1 MPNIKQF
8 QWRWPLGAVLLLIVL
23 SYMGFQWWL
32 GPVIDTEVAKK
43 LDIVQTI
50 VASGR
55 VQNPNRIDIS
65 AQITSTVASVQ
76 VTEGQWV
83 HQGQEL
89 LSLNNSE
96 AQANLQ
102 VGLASL
108 AQARIHLHQ
117 LRDLNEPVAAQTQL
131 LANSNLRIAE
141 KNVSRTSAL
150 FERGFVGQAA
160 QDEADRQ
167 LVTAQA
173 QALIQEKQWL
183 SVQMQGSEMAN
194 AQAALQQAL
203 AGVDAAKARL
213 AYTRIL
219 APRSGLLIARHVEA
233 GDGVQAGKVLM
244 VLSPTGPTEL
254 VVQLDEKNM
263 KWVRLGQLALVSAD
277 AYPDQLFKAE
287 VSFIN
292 PGVDPLRGSVEVK
305 LKVVDVPVFLA
316 QDMTVSVDI
325 EVHRQLAVLQIP
337 VSAVHSAKQQPWVLL
352 VRDQHAVKTPVQ
364 LGLHG
369 PVGVEVISGLQAGDL
384 LVPGVNT
391 DVVDG
396 SRLRLRKP

>member
-1 MPNIKQF
+1 MKQL
-8 QWRWPLGAVLLLIVL
+8 QLIRWPLLTALLLL
-23 SYMGFQWWL
+23 MFLAYMGFQWWC
-32 GPVIDTEVAKK
+32 GPVIDAEVVKK
-43 LDIVQTI
+43 RDMVQTI

-76 VTEGQWV
+76 VSEGQFV
-83 HQGQEL
+83 QQGQWL
-89 LSLNNSE
+89 LSLNDHE
-96 AQANLQ
+96 AQASLQ
-102 VGLASL
+102 LSLASVAL
-108 AQARIHLHQ
+108 ARSRLRQLH
-117 LRDLNEPVAAQTQL
+117 DLNEPVAAQAQL
-131 LANSNLRIAE
+131 QAESNLRAAE
-141 KNVSRTSAL
+141 NNTHRTTKL

-167 LVTAQA
+167 LVTAQT
-173 QALIQEKQWL
+173 QLLIQEKQWR
-183 SVQMQGSEMAN
+183 SVQNQGSEMAN

-244 VLSPTGPTEL
+244 VLSPAGSTEL

-263 KWVRLGQLALVSAD
+263 KWVRLGQMALVSAD
-277 AYPDQLFKAE
+277 AYPDQLFEAK

-305 LKVVDVPVFLA
+305 LKVLEAPAFLA

-325 EVHRQLAVLQIP
+325 EVNRQLAVLQIP
-337 VSAVHSAKQQPWVLL
+337 ISAVHSMEQQPWVLL
-352 VRDQHAVKTPVQ
+352 VRDHRAAKTPVH
-364 LGLHG
+364 LGLQG
-369 PVGVEVISGLQAGDL
+369 PAVVQVLSGLQAGDL
-384 LVPGVNT
+384 LVSHVNI
-391 DVVDG
+391 DLADG
-396 SRLRLRKP
+396 SRLRVRKP

>member
-1 MPNIKQF
+1 MKQL
-8 QWRWPLGAVLLLIVL
+8 QLIRWPLLTALLLL
-23 SYMGFQWWL
+23 MFLAYMGFQWWC
-32 GPVIDTEVAKK
+32 GPVIDAEVVKK
-43 LDIVQTI
+43 RDMVQTI

-76 VTEGQWV
+76 VSEGQFV
-83 HQGQEL
+83 QQGQWL
-89 LSLNNSE
+89 LSLNDHE
-96 AQANLQ
+96 AQASLQ
-102 VGLASL
+102 LSLASVAL
-108 AQARIHLHQ
+108 ARSRLRQLH
-117 LRDLNEPVAAQTQL
+117 DLNEPVAAQAQL
-131 LANSNLRIAE
+131 QAESNLRAAE
-141 KNVSRTSAL
+141 NNTHRTTKL

-167 LVTAQA
+167 LVTAQT
-173 QALIQEKQWL
+173 QLVIQEKQWH
-183 SVQMQGSEMAN
+183 SVQNQGSEMAN

-244 VLSPTGPTEL
+244 VLSPAGSTEL

-263 KWVRLGQLALVSAD
+263 KWVRLGQMALVSAD
-277 AYPDQLFKAE
+277 AYPDQLFEAKL
-287 VSFIN
+287 SFIN

-305 LKVVDVPVFLA
+305 LKVLEAPAFLA

-325 EVHRQLAVLQIP
+325 EVNRQLAVLQIP
-337 VSAVHSAKQQPWVLL
+337 ISAVHSMEQQPWVLL
-352 VRDQHAVKTPVQ
+352 VRDHRAAKTPVH
-364 LGLHG
+364 LGLQG
-369 PVGVEVISGLQAGDL
+369 PAVVQVLSGLQAGDL
-384 LVPGVNT
+384 LVSHVNI
-391 DVVDG
+391 DLADG
-396 SRLRLRKP
+396 SRLRVRKP

>member
-1 MPNIKQF
+1 MKQL
-8 QWRWPLGAVLLLIVL
+8 QLIRWPLLTALLLL
-23 SYMGFQWWL
+23 MFLAYMGFQWWS
-32 GPVIDTEVAKK
+32 GPVIDAEVVKK
-43 LDIVQTI
+43 RDMVQTI

-76 VTEGQWV
+76 VSEGQFV
-83 HQGQEL
+83 QQGQWL
-89 LSLNNSE
+89 LSLNDHE
-96 AQANLQ
+96 AQASLQ
-102 VGLASL
+102 LSLASVAL
-108 AQARIHLHQ
+108 ARSRLRQLH
-117 LRDLNEPVAAQTQL
+117 DLNEPVAAQAQL
-131 LANSNLRIAE
+131 QAESNLRAAE
-141 KNVSRTSAL
+141 NNTHRTTKL

-167 LVTAQA
+167 LVTAQT
-173 QALIQEKQWL
+173 QLLIQEKQWH
-183 SVQMQGSEMAN
+183 SVQNQGSEMAN

-244 VLSPTGPTEL
+244 VLSPAGSTEL

-263 KWVRLGQLALVSAD
+263 KWVRLGQMALVSAD
-277 AYPDQLFKAE
+277 AYPDQLFEAK

-305 LKVVDVPVFLA
+305 LKVLEAPAFLA

-325 EVHRQLAVLQIP
+325 EVNRQLAVLQIP
-337 VSAVHSAKQQPWVLL
+337 ISAVHSMEQQPWVLL
-352 VRDQHAVKTPVQ
+352 VRDHRAAKTPVH
-364 LGLHG
+364 LGLQG
-369 PVGVEVISGLQAGDL
+369 PAVVQVLSGLQAGDL
-384 LVPGVNT
+384 LVSHVNI
-391 DVVDG
+391 DLADG
-396 SRLRLRKP
+396 SRLRVRKP

>member
-1 MPNIKQF
+1 MKQL
-8 QWRWPLGAVLLLIVL
+8 QLIRWPLLTALLLL
-23 SYMGFQWWL
+23 FLAYMGFQWWC
-32 GPVIDTEVAKK
+32 GPVIDAEVVKK
-43 LDIVQTI
+43 RDMVQTI

-76 VTEGQWV
+76 VSEGQFV
-83 HQGQEL
+83 QQGQWL
-89 LSLNNSE
+89 LSLNDHE
-96 AQANLQ
+96 AQASLQ
-102 VGLASL
+102 LSLASVAL
-108 AQARIHLHQ
+108 ARSRLRQLH
-117 LRDLNEPVAAQTQL
+117 DLNEPVAAQAQL
-131 LANSNLRIAE
+131 QAESNLRAAE
-141 KNVSRTSAL
+141 NNTHRTTKL

-167 LVTAQA
+167 LVTAQT
-173 QALIQEKQWL
+173 QLLIQEKQWH
-183 SVQMQGSEMAN
+183 SVQNQGSEMAN

-244 VLSPTGPTEL
+244 VLSPAGSTEL

-263 KWVRLGQLALVSAD
+263 KWVRLGQMALVSAD
-277 AYPDQLFKAE
+277 AYPDQLFEAK

-305 LKVVDVPVFLA
+305 LKVLEAPAFLA

-325 EVHRQLAVLQIP
+325 EVNRQLAVLQIP
-337 VSAVHSAKQQPWVLL
+337 ISAVHSMEQQPWVLL
-352 VRDQHAVKTPVQ
+352 VRDHRAAKTPVH
-364 LGLHG
+364 LGLQG
-369 PVGVEVISGLQAGDL
+369 PAVVQVLSGLQAGDL
-384 LVPGVNT
+384 LVSHVNI
-391 DVVDG
+391 DLADG
-396 SRLRLRKP
+396 SRLRVRKP

>member
-1 MPNIKQF
+1 MKQL
-8 QWRWPLGAVLLLIVL
+8 QLIRWPLLTALLLL
-23 SYMGFQWWL
+23 MFLAYMGFQWWC
-32 GPVIDTEVAKK
+32 GPVIDAEVVKK
-43 LDIVQTI
+43 RDMVQTI

-76 VTEGQWV
+76 VSEGQFV
-83 HQGQEL
+83 QQGQWL
-89 LSLNNSE
+89 LSLNDHE
-96 AQANLQ
+96 AQASLQ
-102 VGLASL
+102 LSLASVAL
-108 AQARIHLHQ
+108 ARSRLRQLH
-117 LRDLNEPVAAQTQL
+117 DLNEPVAAQAQL
-131 LANSNLRIAE
+131 QAESNLRAAE
-141 KNVSRTSAL
+141 NNTHRTTKL

-167 LVTAQA
+167 LVTAQT
-173 QALIQEKQWL
+173 QLLIQEKQWH
-183 SVQMQGSEMAN
+183 SVQNQGSEMAN

-244 VLSPTGPTEL
+244 VLSPAGSTEL

-263 KWVRLGQLALVSAD
+263 KWVRLGQMALVSAD
-277 AYPDQLFKAE
+277 AYPDQLFEAK

-305 LKVVDVPVFLA
+305 LKVLEAPAFLA

-325 EVHRQLAVLQIP
+325 EVNRQLAVLQIP
-337 VSAVHSAKQQPWVLL
+337 ISSVHSMEQQPWVLL
-352 VRDQHAVKTPVQ
+352 VRDHRAAKTPVH
-364 LGLHG
+364 LGLQG
-369 PVGVEVISGLQAGDL
+369 PAVVQVLSGLQAGDL
-384 LVPGVNT
+384 LVSHVNI
-391 DVVDG
+391 DLADG
-396 SRLRLRKP
+396 SRLRVRKP

>member
-1 MPNIKQF
+1 MKQL
-8 QWRWPLGAVLLLIVL
+8 QLIRWPLLTALLLL
-23 SYMGFQWWL
+23 MFLAYMGFQWWS
-32 GPVIDTEVAKK
+32 GPVIDAEVVKK
-43 LDIVQTI
+43 RDMVQTI

-76 VTEGQWV
+76 VSEGQFV
-83 HQGQEL
+83 QQGQWL
-89 LSLNNSE
+89 LSLNDHE
-96 AQANLQ
+96 AQASLQ
-102 VGLASL
+102 LSLASVAL
-108 AQARIHLHQ
+108 ARSRLRQLH
-117 LRDLNEPVAAQTQL
+117 DLNEPVAAQAQL
-131 LANSNLRIAE
+131 QAESNLRAAE
-141 KNVSRTSAL
+141 NNTHRTTKL

-167 LVTAQA
+167 LVTAQT
-173 QALIQEKQWL
+173 QLLIQEKQWH
-183 SVQMQGSEMAN
+183 SVQNQGSEMAN

-219 APRSGLLIARHVEA
+219 APRSGLLIGRHVEA

-244 VLSPTGPTEL
+244 VLSPAGSTEL

-263 KWVRLGQLALVSAD
+263 KWVRLGQMALVSAD
-277 AYPDQLFKAE
+277 AYPDQLFEAK

-305 LKVVDVPVFLA
+305 LKVLEAPAFLA

-325 EVHRQLAVLQIP
+325 EVNRQLAVLQIP
-337 VSAVHSAKQQPWVLL
+337 ISAVHSMEQQPWVLL
-352 VRDQHAVKTPVQ
+352 VRDHRAAKTPVH
-364 LGLHG
+364 LGLQG
-369 PVGVEVISGLQAGDL
+369 PAVVQVLSGLQAGDL
-384 LVPGVNT
+384 LVSHVNI
-391 DVVDG
+391 DLADG
-396 SRLRLRKP
+396 SRLRVRKP

>member
-1 MPNIKQF
+1 MKQL
-8 QWRWPLGAVLLLIVL
+8 QLIRWPLLTALLLL
-23 SYMGFQWWL
+23 MFLAYMGFQWWC
-32 GPVIDTEVAKK
+32 GPVIDAEVVKK
-43 LDIVQTI
+43 RDMVQTI

-76 VTEGQWV
+76 VSEGQFV
-83 HQGQEL
+83 QQGQWL
-89 LSLNNSE
+89 LSLNDHE
-96 AQANLQ
+96 AQASLQ
-102 VGLASL
+102 LSLASVAL
-108 AQARIHLHQ
+108 ARSRLRQLH
-117 LRDLNEPVAAQTQL
+117 DLNEPVAAQAQL
-131 LANSNLRIAE
+131 QAESNLRAAE
-141 KNVSRTSAL
+141 NNTHRTITL

-167 LVTAQA
+167 LVTAQT
-173 QALIQEKQWL
+173 QLLIQEKQWH
-183 SVQMQGSEMAN
+183 SVQNQGSEMAN

-244 VLSPTGPTEL
+244 VLSPAGSTEL
-254 VVQLDEKNM
+254 VIQLDEKNM
-263 KWVRLGQLALVSAD
+263 KWVRLGQMALVSAD
-277 AYPDQLFKAE
+277 AYPDELFEAK

-305 LKVVDVPVFLA
+305 LKVLEAPSFLA

-325 EVHRQLAVLQIP
+325 EVNRQLAVLQIP
-337 VSAVHSAKQQPWVLL
+337 ISAVHSMGQQPWVLL
-352 VRDQHAVKTPVQ
+352 VRDHRAAKTPVH

-369 PVGVEVISGLQAGDL
+369 PAVVQILSGLQAGDL
-384 LVPGVNT
+384 LVSHVNI
-391 DVVDG
+391 DLADG
-396 SRLRLRKP
+396 SRLRVRKP

>member
-1 MPNIKQF
+1 MKQL
-8 QWRWPLGAVLLLIVL
+8 QLIRWPLLTALLLL
-23 SYMGFQWWL
+23 LLAYMGFQWWC
-32 GPVIDTEVAKK
+32 GPVIDAEVVKK
-43 LDIVQTI
+43 RDMVQTI

-76 VTEGQWV
+76 VSEGQFV
-83 HQGQEL
+83 QQGQWL
-89 LSLNNSE
+89 LSLNDHE
-96 AQANLQ
+96 AQASLQ
-102 VGLASL
+102 LSLASVAL
-108 AQARIHLHQ
+108 ARSRLRQLH
-117 LRDLNEPVAAQTQL
+117 DLNEPVAAQAQL
-131 LANSNLRIAE
+131 QAESNLRAAE
-141 KNVSRTSAL
+141 NNTHRTTKL

-167 LVTAQA
+167 LVTAQT
-173 QALIQEKQWL
+173 QLLIQEKQWH
-183 SVQMQGSEMAN
+183 SVQNQGSEMAN

-244 VLSPTGPTEL
+244 VLSPAGSTEL

-263 KWVRLGQLALVSAD
+263 KWVRLGQMALVSAD
-277 AYPDQLFKAE
+277 AYPDQLFEAK

-305 LKVVDVPVFLA
+305 LKVLEAPAFLA

-325 EVHRQLAVLQIP
+325 EVNRQLAVLQIP
-337 VSAVHSAKQQPWVLL
+337 ISAVHSMEQQPWVLL
-352 VRDQHAVKTPVQ
+352 VRDHRAAKTPVH
-364 LGLHG
+364 LGLQG
-369 PVGVEVISGLQAGDL
+369 PAVVQVLSGLQAGDL
-384 LVPGVNT
+384 LVSHVNI
-391 DVVDG
+391 DLADG
-396 SRLRLRKP
+396 SRLRVRKP

>member
-1 MPNIKQF
+1 MKQL
-8 QWRWPLGAVLLLIVL
+8 QLIRWPLLTALLLL
-23 SYMGFQWWL
+23 LFLAYMGFQWWC
-32 GPVIDTEVAKK
+32 GPVIDAEVVKK
-43 LDIVQTI
+43 RDMVQTI

-76 VTEGQWV
+76 VSEGQFV
-83 HQGQEL
+83 QQGQWL
-89 LSLNNSE
+89 LSLNDHE
-96 AQANLQ
+96 AQASLQ
-102 VGLASL
+102 LSLASVAL
-108 AQARIHLHQ
+108 ARSRLRQLH
-117 LRDLNEPVAAQTQL
+117 DLNEPVAAQAQL
-131 LANSNLRIAE
+131 QAESNLRAAE
-141 KNVSRTSAL
+141 NNTHRTTKL

-167 LVTAQA
+167 LVTAQT
-173 QALIQEKQWL
+173 QLLIQEKQWH
-183 SVQMQGSEMAN
+183 SVQNQGSEMAN
-194 AQAALQQAL
+194 AHAVLQQAL

-244 VLSPTGPTEL
+244 VLSPAGSTEL

-263 KWVRLGQLALVSAD
+263 KWVRLGQMALVSAD
-277 AYPDQLFKAE
+277 AYPDQLFEAK

-305 LKVVDVPVFLA
+305 LKVLEAPAFLA

-325 EVHRQLAVLQIP
+325 EVNRQLAVLQIP
-337 VSAVHSAKQQPWVLL
+337 ISAVHSMEQQPWVLL
-352 VRDQHAVKTPVQ
+352 VRDHRAAKTPVH
-364 LGLHG
+364 LGLQG
-369 PVGVEVISGLQAGDL
+369 PAVVQVLSGLQAGDL
-384 LVPGVNT
+384 LVSHVNI
-391 DVVDG
+391 DLADG
-396 SRLRLRKP
+396 SRLRARKP

>member
-1 MPNIKQF
+1 MKQL
-8 QWRWPLGAVLLLIVL
+8 QLIRWPLLTALLLL
-23 SYMGFQWWL
+23 LFLAYMGFQWWC
-32 GPVIDTEVAKK
+32 GPVIDAEVVKK
-43 LDIVQTI
+43 RDMVQTI

-76 VTEGQWV
+76 VSEGQFV
-83 HQGQEL
+83 QQGQWL
-89 LSLNNSE
+89 LSLNDHE
-96 AQANLQ
+96 AQASLQ
-102 VGLASL
+102 LSLASVAL
-108 AQARIHLHQ
+108 ARSRLRQLH
-117 LRDLNEPVAAQTQL
+117 DLNEPVAAQAQL
-131 LANSNLRIAE
+131 QAESNLRAAE
-141 KNVSRTSAL
+141 NNTHRTTKL

-167 LVTAQA
+167 LVTAQT
-173 QALIQEKQWL
+173 QLLIQEKQWH
-183 SVQMQGSEMAN
+183 SVQNQGSEMAN

-244 VLSPTGPTEL
+244 VLSPAGSTEL

-263 KWVRLGQLALVSAD
+263 KWVRLGQMALVSAD
-277 AYPDQLFKAE
+277 AYPDQLFEAK

-305 LKVVDVPVFLA
+305 LKVLEAPAFLA

-325 EVHRQLAVLQIP
+325 EVNRQLAVLQIP
-337 VSAVHSAKQQPWVLL
+337 ISAVHSMEQQPWVLL
-352 VRDQHAVKTPVQ
+352 VRDHRAAKTPVH
-364 LGLHG
+364 LGLQG
-369 PVGVEVISGLQAGDL
+369 PAVVQVLSGLQAGDL
-384 LVPGVNT
+384 LVSHVNI
-391 DVVDG
+391 DLADG
-396 SRLRLRKP
+396 SRLRVRKP

>member
-1 MPNIKQF
+1 MKQL
-8 QWRWPLGAVLLLIVL
+8 QLIRWPLLTALLLL
-23 SYMGFQWWL
+23 MFLAYMGFQWWS
-32 GPVIDTEVAKK
+32 GPVIDAEVVKK
-43 LDIVQTI
+43 RDMVQTI

-76 VTEGQWV
+76 VSEGQFV
-83 HQGQEL
+83 QQGQWL
-89 LSLNNSE
+89 LSLNDHE
-96 AQANLQ
+96 AQASLQ
-102 VGLASL
+102 LSLASVAL
-108 AQARIHLHQ
+108 ARSRLRQLH
-117 LRDLNEPVAAQTQL
+117 DLNEPVAAQAQL
-131 LANSNLRIAE
+131 QAESNLRAAE
-141 KNVSRTSAL
+141 NNTHRTTKL

-167 LVTAQA
+167 LVTAQT
-173 QALIQEKQWL
+173 QLLIQEKQWR
-183 SVQMQGSEMAN
+183 SVQNQGSEMAN

-244 VLSPTGPTEL
+244 VLSPAGSTEL

-263 KWVRLGQLALVSAD
+263 KWVRLGQMALVSAD
-277 AYPDQLFKAE
+277 AYPDQLFEAK

-305 LKVVDVPVFLA
+305 LKVLEAPAFLA

-325 EVHRQLAVLQIP
+325 EVNRQLAVLQIP
-337 VSAVHSAKQQPWVLL
+337 ISAVHSMEQQPWVLL
-352 VRDQHAVKTPVQ
+352 VRDHRAAKTPVH
-364 LGLHG
+364 LGLQG
-369 PVGVEVISGLQAGDL
+369 PAVVQVLSGLQAGDL
-384 LVPGVNT
+384 LVSHVNI
-391 DVVDG
+391 DLADG
-396 SRLRLRKP
+396 SRLRVRKP

>member
-1 MPNIKQF
+1 MKQL
-8 QWRWPLGAVLLLIVL
+8 QLIRWPLLTALLLL
-23 SYMGFQWWL
+23 MFLAYMGFQWWC
-32 GPVIDTEVAKK
+32 GPVIDAEVVKK
-43 LDIVQTI
+43 RDMVQTI

-76 VTEGQWV
+76 VSEGQFV
-83 HQGQEL
+83 QQGQWL
-89 LSLNNSE
+89 LSLNDHE
-96 AQANLQ
+96 AQASLQ
-102 VGLASL
+102 LSLASVAL
-108 AQARIHLHQ
+108 ARSRLRQLH
-117 LRDLNEPVAAQTQL
+117 DLNEPVAAQAQL
-131 LANSNLRIAE
+131 QAESNLRAAE
-141 KNVSRTSAL
+141 NNTHRTTKL

-167 LVTAQA
+167 LVTAQT
-173 QALIQEKQWL
+173 QLLIQEKQWH
-183 SVQMQGSEMAN
+183 SVQNQGSEMAN

-244 VLSPTGPTEL
+244 VLSPAGSTEL

-263 KWVRLGQLALVSAD
+263 KWVRLGQMALVSAD
-277 AYPDQLFKAE
+277 AYPDQLFEAK

-305 LKVVDVPVFLA
+305 LKVLEAPAFLA

-325 EVHRQLAVLQIP
+325 EVNRQLAVLQIP
-337 VSAVHSAKQQPWVLL
+337 ISAVHSMEQQPWVLL
-352 VRDQHAVKTPVQ
+352 VRDHRAAKTPVH
-364 LGLHG
+364 LGLQG
-369 PVGVEVISGLQAGDL
+369 PAVVQVLSGLQAGDL
-384 LVPGVNT
+384 LVSHVNI
-391 DVVDG
+391 DLADG
-396 SRLRLRKP
+396 SRLRVRKP

>member
-1 MPNIKQF
+1 
-8 QWRWPLGAVLLLIVL
+8 
-23 SYMGFQWWL
+23 MGFQWWC
-32 GPVIDTEVAKK
+32 GPVIDAEVVKK
-43 LDIVQTI
+43 RDMVQTI

-76 VTEGQWV
+76 VSEGQFV
-83 HQGQEL
+83 QQGQWL
-89 LSLNNSE
+89 LSLNDHE
-96 AQANLQ
+96 AQASLQ
-102 VGLASL
+102 LSLASVAL
-108 AQARIHLHQ
+108 ARSRLRQLH
-117 LRDLNEPVAAQTQL
+117 DLNEPVAAQAQL
-131 LANSNLRIAE
+131 QAESNLRAAE
-141 KNVSRTSAL
+141 NNTHRTTKL

-167 LVTAQA
+167 LVTAQT
-173 QALIQEKQWL
+173 QLLIQEKQWH
-183 SVQMQGSEMAN
+183 SVQNQGSEMAN

-244 VLSPTGPTEL
+244 VLSPAGSTEL

-263 KWVRLGQLALVSAD
+263 KWVRLGQMALVSAD
-277 AYPDQLFKAE
+277 AYPDQLFEAK

-305 LKVVDVPVFLA
+305 LKVLEAPAFLA

-325 EVHRQLAVLQIP
+325 EVNRQLAVLQIP
-337 VSAVHSAKQQPWVLL
+337 ISAVHSMEQQPWVLL
-352 VRDQHAVKTPVQ
+352 VRDHRAAKTPVH
-364 LGLHG
+364 LGLQG
-369 PVGVEVISGLQAGDL
+369 PAVVQVLSGLQAGDL
-384 LVPGVNT
+384 LVSHVNI
-391 DVVDG
+391 DLADG
-396 SRLRLRKP
+396 SRLRVRKP

>member
-1 MPNIKQF
+1 MKQL
-8 QWRWPLGAVLLLIVL
+8 QLIRWPLLTALLLL
-23 SYMGFQWWL
+23 MFLAYMGFQWWC
-32 GPVIDTEVAKK
+32 GPVIDAEVVKK
-43 LDIVQTI
+43 RDMVQTI

-76 VTEGQWV
+76 VSEGQFV
-83 HQGQEL
+83 QQGQWL
-89 LSLNNSE
+89 LSLNDHE
-96 AQANLQ
+96 AQASLQ
-102 VGLASL
+102 LSLASVAL
-108 AQARIHLHQ
+108 ARSRLRQLH
-117 LRDLNEPVAAQTQL
+117 DLNEPVAAQAQL
-131 LANSNLRIAE
+131 QAESNLRAAE
-141 KNVSRTSAL
+141 NNTHRTITL

-167 LVTAQA
+167 LVTAQT
-173 QALIQEKQWL
+173 QLLIQEKQWH
-183 SVQMQGSEMAN
+183 SVQNQGSEMAN
-194 AQAALQQAL
+194 AHAVLQQAL

-244 VLSPTGPTEL
+244 VLSPAGSTEL
-254 VVQLDEKNM
+254 VIQLDEKNM
-263 KWVRLGQLALVSAD
+263 KWVRLGQMALVSAD
-277 AYPDQLFKAE
+277 AYPDELFEAK

-305 LKVVDVPVFLA
+305 LKVLEAPSFLA

-325 EVHRQLAVLQIP
+325 EVNRQLAVLQIP
-337 VSAVHSAKQQPWVLL
+337 ISAVHSMGQQPWVLL
-352 VRDQHAVKTPVQ
+352 VRDHRAAKTPVH

-369 PVGVEVISGLQAGDL
+369 PAVVQILSGLQAGDL
-384 LVPGVNT
+384 LVSHVNI
-391 DVVDG
+391 DLADG
-396 SRLRLRKP
+396 SRLRVRKP